1 MRHRRMT
8 NRLGRTTS
16 HRLAMLKNMV
26 TSLFKYERLVTTD
39 RKAKELKSLAD
50 NIITLAKRGDLHARR
65 QALSAIRDKKI
76 VKKIF
81 EEYPARYHKRDGGY
95 SRVIKI
101 GTRRGDGASTS
112 VIELIPAEGI
122 KKPKK
127 RGLGGRRKDTAS
139 QDAAT
144 SKDTKDV
151 KKRG

>member
-16 HRLAMLKNMV
+16 HRLAMLKNMA

-39 RKAKELKSLAD
+39 RKAKELKVLAD

-65 QALSAIRDKKI
+65 QVLSDIRDKNV

-81 EEYPARYHKRDGGY
+81 EEYSARYHKRDGGY

-112 VIELIPAEGI
+112 VIELISAEEI
-122 KKPKK
+122 KRSKK
-127 RGLGGRRKDTAS
+127 RS
-139 QDAAT
+139 
-144 SKDTKDV
+144 
-151 KKRG
+151 